1 MADIA
6 LLVVE
11 EFERR
16 KSLQKEFEGQE
27 VPALTSCFSVLV
39 SGVKEI
45 GLVKEGRVQFEVV
58 KRVLEPKT
66 VVGMAA
72 VNGFFSA

>member
-27 VPALTSCFSVLV
+27 VPTLTSCFSVFV

-45 GLVKEGRVQFEVV
+45 DLVKEGRVQFEVV
-58 KRVLEPKT
+58 KRVLEPKS
-66 VVGMAA
+66 VVGLAA